1 VQQRLRWVF
10 ELLVLQGT
18 LGYVQFFLHDA
29 PVVVEFHILG
39 VATLWV
45 AAVGFYL
52 TLHDHPR
59 RQAMPTAAANGAL
72 ALDTAVPARP
82 AVAGAGAGA
91 GAGAA

>member
-1 VQQRLRWVF
+1 
-10 ELLVLQGT
+10 
-18 LGYVQFFLHDA
+18 
-29 PVVVEFHILG
+29 
-39 VATLWV
+39 
-45 AAVGFYL
+45 VGFYL